1 MIRTVMLL
9 SLPLLLMSCA
19 NEPIVDRRGVDEA
32 QYQDDLAE
40 SRSYAYQVD
49 TVGETAKAGAIGVAI
64 GATVGAILGNS
75 DDAEQG
81 AGIGAVAGGA
91 KGFRKAEH
99 RKEKIL
105 YRCMETRGYR
115 VFG

>member
-1 MIRTVMLL
+1 
-9 SLPLLLMSCA
+9 
-19 NEPIVDRRGVDEA
+19 
-32 QYQDDLAE
+32 
-40 SRSYAYQVD
+40 
-49 TVGETAKAGAIGVAI
+49 
-64 GATVGAILGNS
+64 LGNS